1 MIDIENE
8 IIDEITTMLENYDD
22 KIFVSSDS
30 SKMPPSFPAVFI
42 AQTDGFLADGYHVS
56 THEENFR
63 SVTFEIDVYTN
74 DLVGRKSHAKQIS
87 KLINDRMRQ
96 LNFTEQSSN
105 PLDLTTTTNSA
116 LCRYK
121 SVFRANIGKDGVIYQ
136 R

>member
-8 IIDEITTMLENYDD
+8 IIDEIATLLEDYDPE
-22 KIFVSSDS
+22 IFVSSDS

-42 AQTDGFLADGYHVS
+42 AQTDGFLMPGTHVS

-63 SVTFEIDVYTN
+63 SVTFEVDVYTN
-74 DLVGRKSHAKQIS
+74 DLVQRKSHAKQIMA
-87 KLINDRMRQ
+87 IITDRMRQ

-105 PLDLTTTTNSA
+105 PMDLTTTTNSA
-116 LCRYK
+116 LCRFK
-121 SVFRANIGKDGVIYQ
+121 SVFRANVDKEGIIYQ